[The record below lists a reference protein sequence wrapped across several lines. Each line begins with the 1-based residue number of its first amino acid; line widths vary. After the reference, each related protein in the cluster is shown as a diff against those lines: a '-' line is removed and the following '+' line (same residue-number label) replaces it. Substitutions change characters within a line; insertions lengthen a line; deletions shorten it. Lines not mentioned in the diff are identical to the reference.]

1 LRNPSLP
8 SSVRNALT
16 YTVCMDD
23 AIAAQVRSIF
33 DKANFL
39 QHLGIQLT
47 ATGEGACETTLT
59 VEDRHLQQHGF
70 VHAGVI
76 ATMADH
82 TAGGAARAASG
93 ERDVI
98 TIEFKINFLRP
109 ASARKLTCRG
119 KVLRAGKTVIVA
131 ESEVFAI
138 NDSESKLIAKLT
150 ETLAVLD

>member
-1 LRNPSLP
+1 MENATAAR
-8 SSVRNALT
+8 VRE
-16 YTVCMDD
+16 
-23 AIAAQVRSIF
+23 IF
-33 DKANFL
+33 DNANFL

-47 ATGEGACETTLT
+47 ATGLDSCETALKI
-59 VEDRHLQQHGF
+59 DNRHLQQHGF

-76 ATMADH
+76 ATIADH

-109 ASARKLTCRG
+109 ASARKLICQG
-119 KVLRAGKTVIVA
+119 KVLRAGKSVIVA
-131 ESEVFAI
+131 EAEVFAI
-138 NDSESKLIAKLT
+138 NDSEPKLIAKLT

>member
-1 LRNPSLP
+1 
-8 SSVRNALT
+8 
-16 YTVCMDD
+16 MDNT
-23 AIAAQVRSIF
+23 AAAQVRSIF

-47 ATGEGACETTLT
+47 GTGHGSCETTLT
-59 VEDRHLQQHGF
+59 VEEHHLQQHGF

-93 ERDVI
+93 EHDVI
-98 TIEFKINFLRP
+98 TIEFKVNFLRP
-109 ASARKLTCRG
+109 ASARKLICYG
-119 KVLRAGKTVIVA
+119 KVLRAGKSVIVA
-131 ESEVFAI
+131 EAEVFAVT
-138 NDSESKLIAKLT
+138 DSEPKLIAKLT

>member
-1 LRNPSLP
+1 
-8 SSVRNALT
+8 
-16 YTVCMDD
+16 MDNT
-23 AIAAQVRSIF
+23 AADQVRSIF

-47 ATGEGACETTLT
+47 AIGDGSCETALT
-59 VEDRHLQQHGF
+59 IEDRHLQQHGF

-93 ERDVI
+93 EHDVI

-109 ASARKLTCRG
+109 ASALRLICYG
-119 KVLRAGKTVIVA
+119 KVLRAGKSVIVA
-131 ESEVFAI
+131 DAEVFAL
-138 NDSESKLIAKLT
+138 NDSEPKLIAKLT

>member
-1 LRNPSLP
+1 MDNATAAR
-8 SSVRNALT
+8 VRG
-16 YTVCMDD
+16 
-23 AIAAQVRSIF
+23 IF

-39 QHLGIQLT
+39 QHLGLQLT
-47 ATGEGACETTLT
+47 STGPDSCETALT
-59 VEDRHLQQHGF
+59 IENHHLQQHGF

-76 ATMADH
+76 ATIADH

-109 ASARKLTCRG
+109 ASARKLICHG
-119 KVLRAGKTVIVA
+119 KVLRAGKSVIVA
-131 ESEVFAI
+131 EAEVFAI
-138 NDSESKLIAKLT
+138 NDSEPKLIAKLT

>member
-1 LRNPSLP
+1 MDNVTASH
-8 SSVRNALT
+8 VR
-16 YTVCMDD
+16 
-23 AIAAQVRSIF
+23 RIF

-39 QHLGIQLT
+39 QYLGIQLT
-47 ATGEGACETTLT
+47 ATGEASCETTLS

-82 TAGGAARAASG
+82 TAGGAARTASG

-109 ASARKLTCRG
+109 ASARKLICHG

-131 ESEVFAI
+131 EAEVFAVK
-138 NDSESKLIAKLT
+138 DSEPKLIAKLT

>member
-1 LRNPSLP
+1 
-8 SSVRNALT
+8 
-16 YTVCMDD
+16 MDNT
-23 AIAAQVRSIF
+23 AAAQVRSIF

-47 ATGEGACETTLT
+47 DTGYGSCETSLS

-76 ATMADH
+76 ATMAGH

-93 ERDVI
+93 EHDVI
-98 TIEFKINFLRP
+98 SIEFKVNFLRP
-109 ASARKLTCRG
+109 ASARKLICYG
-119 KVLRAGKTVIVA
+119 KVLRAGKSVIVA
-131 ESEVFAI
+131 EAEVFAV
-138 NDSESKLIAKLT
+138 NDSEPKLIAKLT

>member
-1 LRNPSLP
+1 MDNVTASH
-8 SSVRNALT
+8 VR
-16 YTVCMDD
+16 
-23 AIAAQVRSIF
+23 RIF

-39 QHLGIQLT
+39 QYLGIQLT
-47 ATGEGACETTLT
+47 ATGEASCETTLS

-109 ASARKLTCRG
+109 VSARKLICHG

-131 ESEVFAI
+131 EAEVFAI
-138 NDSESKLIAKLT
+138 NDSEPKLIAKLT

>member
-1 LRNPSLP
+1 MDNATAAR
-8 SSVRNALT
+8 VRG
-16 YTVCMDD
+16 
-23 AIAAQVRSIF
+23 IF

-47 ATGEGACETTLT
+47 STGSDTCETALDID
-59 VEDRHLQQHGF
+59 DRHLQQHGF

-76 ATMADH
+76 ATIADH
-82 TAGGAARAASG
+82 TAGGAARAASR

-109 ASARKLTCRG
+109 ASARKLTCHGR
-119 KVLRAGKTVIVA
+119 VLRAGKSVIVA
-131 ESEVFAI
+131 EAEVFAI
-138 NDSESKLIAKLT
+138 NDSEPKLIAKLT

>member
-1 LRNPSLP
+1 
-8 SSVRNALT
+8 
-16 YTVCMDD
+16 MDD

-47 ATGEGACETTLT
+47 GTGEGACETTLT

-82 TAGGAARAASG
+82 TVGGAARAASG

-109 ASARKLTCRG
+109 ASARKLICRG

>member
-1 LRNPSLP
+1 
-8 SSVRNALT
+8 
-16 YTVCMDD
+16 MD
-23 AIAAQVRSIF
+23 ATAAAQVRSIF

-39 QHLGIQLT
+39 QDLGIQLT
-47 ATGEGACETTLT
+47 GTGDGSCETTLD

-93 ERDVI
+93 EHDVI
-98 TIEFKINFLRP
+98 TIEFKVNFLRP
-109 ASARKLTCRG
+109 ASARRLICYG
-119 KVLRAGKTVIVA
+119 KVLRAGKNVIVSEA
-131 ESEVFAI
+131 EVFAI
-138 NDSESKLIAKLT
+138 NDSEPKLIAKLT

>member
-1 LRNPSLP
+1 
-8 SSVRNALT
+8 
-16 YTVCMDD
+16 MDNT
-23 AIAAQVRSIF
+23 AAAQVRSIF

-47 ATGEGACETTLT
+47 GTGKGMCESTLT
-59 VEDRHLQQHGF
+59 IEDRHLQQHGF

-93 ERDVI
+93 EHDVI
-98 TIEFKINFLRP
+98 TIEFKVNFLRP
-109 ASARKLTCRG
+109 ASAHKLICHG
-119 KVLRAGKTVIVA
+119 KVLRAGKSVIVA
-131 ESEVFAI
+131 EAEVFAV
-138 NDSESKLIAKLT
+138 DEAEPKLIAKLT

>member
-1 LRNPSLP
+1 METT
-8 SSVRNALT
+8 A
-16 YTVCMDD
+16 
-23 AIAAQVRSIF
+23 AAQVRSIF

-39 QHLGIQLT
+39 QYLGIQLT
-47 ATGEGACETTLT
+47 GTADGSCETTLD

-93 ERDVI
+93 EHDVI
-98 TIEFKINFLRP
+98 TIEFKVNFLRP
-109 ASARKLTCRG
+109 ASARKLICYG
-119 KVLRAGKTVIVA
+119 KVLRAGKNVIVSEA
-131 ESEVFAI
+131 EVFAI
-138 NDSESKLIAKLT
+138 NDSEQKLIAKLT

>member
-1 LRNPSLP
+1 MDNATAAH
-8 SSVRNALT
+8 VRG
-16 YTVCMDD
+16 
-23 AIAAQVRSIF
+23 IF

-47 ATGEGACETTLT
+47 STGFDCCETTLNI
-59 VEDRHLQQHGF
+59 DNRHLQQHGF

-76 ATMADH
+76 ATLADH

-109 ASARKLTCRG
+109 ASARRLICHG
-119 KVLRAGKTVIVA
+119 KVLRAGKNVIVA
-131 ESEVFAI
+131 EAEVFAI
-138 NDSESKLIAKLT
+138 NDSEPKLIAKLT

>member
-1 LRNPSLP
+1 
-8 SSVRNALT
+8 
-16 YTVCMDD
+16 MDD
-23 AIAAQVRSIF
+23 ATAARVRGIF

-39 QHLGIQLT
+39 QHLGIQFT
-47 ATGEGACETTLT
+47 SAGSDSCETTLN
-59 VEDRHLQQHGF
+59 VENRHLQQHGF

-76 ATMADH
+76 ATIADH

-109 ASARKLTCRG
+109 ASARKLICHG
-119 KVLRAGKTVIVA
+119 KVLRAGKSVIVA
-131 ESEVFAI
+131 EAEVFAI
-138 NDSESKLIAKLT
+138 NDSEPKLIAKLT